1 MIIASITAYKTLLA
15 IHILAAVLWVGG
27 GATLQVMGRI
37 ARRSGD
43 RERMNQFS
51 KDAAYIG
58 PRLYAPLSIILLLV
72 GFPLVDKA
80 GYELSDTFISIAFAG
95 WIVSFLI
102 GILYYARADRK
113 REAIVASEGVGSDA
127 FLASYAQVARVN
139 VIELTIL
146 VLVVLDM
153 AIKPGL

>member
-1 MIIASITAYKTLLA
+1 MIIATITTYKLLLA
-15 IHILAAVLWVGG
+15 VHILAAVLWVGG
-27 GATLQVMGRI
+27 GATLHVMGRI
-37 ARRSGD
+37 AQKSGD

-58 PRLYAPLSIILLLV
+58 PRLYAPLSVILLLV

-80 GYELSDTFISIAFAG
+80 GYEMSDAFIGIAFAG

-102 GILYYARADRK
+102 GILYYSRADKK

-127 FLASYAQVARVN
+127 FLASYKQVAMVN
-139 VIELTIL
+139 SIELTIL

-153 AIKPGL
+153 TLKPGL